1 MPSPQLRAGHAAGAG
16 SPDPFALCQES
27 PIPCPRLGDT
37 REPRVHLVLLWLKSR
52 TSLESSWLPGRE
64 LKAVDTAKRSEKP
77 FGRTRAPI
85 LAGAPSPGEFH
96 STQPHRHAE
105 LPGQPHMELEE
116 RAEGTQTPKTPQA
129 RWTQTPQTP
138 HTPPSLHTQHPPEW
152 GGDTYPLQSGH
163 RTHSPSPPFTFL
175 TLLSLSPT
183 PPHLVDLLQP
193 PVLRCPP
200 QPPAARPARS
210 RHLTEPPRARRRLK

>member
-1 MPSPQLRAGHAAGAG
+1 MASPQLRAGHAAGAG
-16 SPDPFALCQES
+16 SPDPFSLYQES
-27 PIPCPRLGDT
+27 PIPCPRLRDT
-37 REPRVHLVLLWLKSR
+37 REPHVHLVLLWLKSR

-64 LKAVDTAKRSEKP
+64 LKAADAAKRRAKP

-96 STQPHRHAE
+96 STQPHSTHGHTE

-116 RAEGTQTPKTPQA
+116 RAEGTQTSKIPQA
-129 RWTQTPQTP
+129 RWTQTP
-138 HTPPSLHTQHPPEW
+138 HTPPTTNTPPSR

-175 TLLSLSPT
+175 TLLSLPPT

-193 PVLRCPP
+193 PVLRRPP